1 MLVPEQPLVLREQLP
16 LPRPYLAPRTSTE
29 QRLAEIWQDIL
40 SMDRIGMEDRYDD
53 LGGDSFF
60 ATTIFHSIQE
70 RFGVSLPVAT
80 LMEAPS
86 IAELA
91 ARIDDLLPN
100 AGPSR
105 L

>member
-16 LPRPYLAPRTSTE
+16 LPRPYFAPRTSTE
-29 QRLAEIWQDIL
+29 QRLAEIWQDTL

-53 LGGDSFF
+53 LGGDSFL

-91 ARIDDLLPN
+91 ARIDGLLPN
-100 AGPSR
+100 VEPYR
-105 L
+105 P